1 MFGLGMPEI
10 LLLMAIALMVIG
22 PKKLPDL
29 AKTLGRA
36 MGEFKKA
43 AQDFK
48 RSIDMEETVK
58 QFEEPTKTVRETIS
72 EITDPLGKKKN
83 SDSKKETQ
91 ADPNMTSD
99 KDQSIKAQSDE
110 VHPVKNDSA
119 TNLSDAV
126 KPDADQDKSK
136 DELHTEEHQED
147 KETPQPQTSAKDGAD
162 K

>member
-1 MFGLGMPEI
+1 MFGLGMPEV

-48 RSIDMEETVK
+48 QSIDMEDAVK
-58 QFEEPTKTVRETIS
+58 KFEEPAKSVRETIN
-72 EITDPLGKKKN
+72 EINDPLGTKK
-83 SDSKKETQ
+83 S
-91 ADPNMTSD
+91 ADPQ
-99 KDQSIKAQSDE
+99 KDSQPDQRSPADTGQITPE
-110 VHPVKNDSA
+110 TSA
-119 TNLSDAV
+119 T
-126 KPDADQDKSK
+126 DQDKNR
-136 DELHTEEHQED
+136 ENQEGE
-147 KETPQPQTSAKDGAD
+147 KTSQHMENARDGAD